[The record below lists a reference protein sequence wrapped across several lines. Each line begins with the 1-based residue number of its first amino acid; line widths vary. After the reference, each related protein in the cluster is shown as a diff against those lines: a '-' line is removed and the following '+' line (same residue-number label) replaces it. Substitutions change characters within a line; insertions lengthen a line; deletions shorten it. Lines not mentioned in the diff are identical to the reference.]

1 MKVII
6 FFAMFFTIFFL
17 LTFLFRKKAFRFE
30 EKTYSDKTAS
40 VIAERVE
47 WERYYDKPNKKGYK
61 SNEYLRALCHKGLEK
76 RGVLKAHYKDRLD
89 YELNVINKMG
99 YDEIN
104 EKLCHRTFHDQDRV
118 VLGAAYGGRFLNDKI
133 KLYLNRKGKLLPL
146 RNVYFKNTYAV
157 AFAVVSV
164 LIPLVIIYFFI
175 R

>member
-30 EKTYSDKTAS
+30 EKTYSNKTAS

-61 SNEYLRALCHKGLEK
+61 VYEY
-76 RGVLKAHYKDRLD
+76 
-89 YELNVINKMG
+89 
-99 YDEIN
+99 EIN

-164 LIPLVIIYFFI
+164 LIPLVIIFFFI